1 MALLTADFTLP
12 RRHFELALALRLDG
26 IVALAG
32 PSGAGKSSVLEVIA
46 GLTRPARGRV
56 ALDDEVWFDSQR
68 RVNRAP
74 DRRRVG
80 IVFQEYA
87 LFPHMSVRE
96 NVAYG
101 GRARL
106 DELLERFRIAHLSEA
121 RPDELSGGERQ
132 RVALA
137 RALVRDPG
145 VLLLD
150 EPLSALDAYTKTAV
164 RAELATLLR
173 ELALPTLVVTH
184 DYADAVALADSVGV
198 IAGGHL
204 RQLGSVEQLLRRPA
218 DAFVAR
224 FTGASLLAGCVV
236 GRSGGLTEVALESGG
251 WLYSTDEAAGAVD
264 VAIHPW
270 EVTLSR
276 DGDGS
281 ESGLRATVT
290 TLLVVGGQTRVGLGL
305 LEAELPSASA
315 AALGLQPAVVV
326 HVHVEPAAVR
336 LIPRD
341 HARSSP
347 TSP

>member
-1 MALLTADFTLP
+1 
-12 RRHFELALALRLDG
+12 
-26 IVALAG
+26 
-32 PSGAGKSSVLEVIA
+32 
-46 GLTRPARGRV
+46 
-56 ALDDEVWFDSQR
+56 
-68 RVNRAP
+68 
-74 DRRRVG
+74 
-80 IVFQEYA
+80 
-87 LFPHMSVRE
+87 
-96 NVAYG
+96 
-101 GRARL
+101 
-106 DELLERFRIAHLSEA
+106 
-121 RPDELSGGERQ
+121 
-132 RVALA
+132 
-137 RALVRDPG
+137 
-145 VLLLD
+145 
-150 EPLSALDAYTKTAV
+150 V